1 MPSSLKHHF
10 LISLK
15 KGLLNVLEFLST
27 FQVMVVIEGT
37 VAFFFAFLSLSLII
51 YCV

>member
-10 LISLK
+10 LTSLK
-15 KGLLNVLEFLST
+15 RGLLNVLEFLSTCT

-37 VAFFFAFLSLSLII
+37 VAFFFLPLSLSLS
-51 YCV
+51 